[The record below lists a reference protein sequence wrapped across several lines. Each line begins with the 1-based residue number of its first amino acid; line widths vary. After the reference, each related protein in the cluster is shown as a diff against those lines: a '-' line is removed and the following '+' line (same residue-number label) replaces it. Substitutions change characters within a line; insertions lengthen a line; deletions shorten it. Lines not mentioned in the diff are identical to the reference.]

1 MFSKK
6 CRAHYK
12 MVKMTPIEHFVL
24 AWSLIGAMAWCMIA
38 MIGHSLAPG
47 YTSRLNT
54 KRLKE
59 LVTRL

>member
-1 MFSKK
+1 
-6 CRAHYK
+6 

-24 AWSLIGAMAWCMIA
+24 AWSLIGTMAWCMIA

-59 LVTRL
+59 LVNRL